1 MEKIRHSQFLEKR
14 FAELSEKT
22 GYTVDFLRRM
32 WVNLREG
39 SDEIFEEDYST
50 FEAITLER
58 DW

>member
-1 MEKIRHSQFLEKR
+1 MEKIRHSQFLEKQ

-32 WVNLREG
+32 WDILRED
-39 SDEIFEEDYST
+39 SDEEFVDDYST

>member
-1 MEKIRHSQFLEKR
+1 MEKIRHSQVLEKR

-32 WVNLREG
+32 WDILRED
-39 SDEIFEEDYST
+39 SDEEFVDDYST
-50 FEAITLER
+50 FEAITLEK

>member
-1 MEKIRHSQFLEKR
+1 MEKIRHGQFLEKR

-32 WVNLREG
+32 WDILRED
-39 SDEIFEEDYST
+39 SDEEFVDDYST